1 MSDHTANGAMG
12 GGGASAHPV
21 RVPRAEFRAYF
32 TVIFLLALPVGLVTW
47 TLALLRTRAV
57 PRLGPFARAWYDA
70 KAITP
75 MIFSA

>member
-1 MSDHTANGAMG
+1 MTDHTANGPG
-12 GGGASAHPV
+12 SRSV
-21 RVPRAEFRAYF
+21 RVPKAEFRLYF
-32 TVIFLLALPVGLVTW
+32 TLIFLLALPLGLATW
-47 TLALLRTRAV
+47 AWAFVRHGRL

>member
-1 MSDHTANGAMG
+1 
-12 GGGASAHPV
+12 
-21 RVPRAEFRAYF
+21 
-32 TVIFLLALPVGLVTW
+32 VIFLLALPVGLVTW